1 MSDKQASAE
10 RSAQIKKLEKKLSS
24 RKKPWS
30 IEELAEFF
38 GVEGNTIRQWIRAL
52 GDKVKVSDAPKKT
65 PGKGRPPKHYI
76 IEKSD
81 APEAP
86 VTPAADDS
94 ED

>member
-30 IEELAEFF
+30 IEELAQVF
-38 GVEGNTIRQWIRAL
+38 GVEGNTVRQWIRAL
-52 GDKVKVSDAPKKT
+52 GHKVKVSDAPKKT
-65 PGKGRPPKHYI
+65 PGKGRPPKCYI
-76 IEKSD
+76 IEKSE

-86 VTPAADDS
+86 VADDS